1 MQIKYNGVPTL
12 GLAVIIYLLL
22 YGYLWYHIR
31 EVFCFICMCYFVEQ
45 HITIKTSTT
54 IAIINKT
61 GWVNSHNTA
70 NSNTKNPTN
79 LPIAAIPE

>member
-1 MQIKYNGVPTL
+1 
-12 GLAVIIYLLL
+12 
-22 YGYLWYHIR
+22 
-31 EVFCFICMCYFVEQ
+31 MCYFAEQ

-61 GWVNSHNTA
+61 GWVNNHNTA
-70 NSNTKNPTN
+70 NNNTKNPTN